1 MRRASIAV
9 FLTLMLAVAG
19 RAGAGGFAFDPHL
32 SAGDFDDLAG
42 VVADAVAFP
51 LMSSAASSGVTGF
64 EVLAAAG
71 GPRVDR
77 NASWWRYAVSGSTY
91 GGIWPGARLIVR
103 KGLPWRLDVGGQ
115 IGQIAGAR
123 FLGGDARLAL
133 LEGGA
138 LSPAAALRVSYTRLQ
153 NAPMAL
159 EAKEAQIVLSKGFP
173 VLTPYAAVGVR
184 RVDASVTFG
193 QAPVIHYASRQNTTT
208 LAAGVRV
215 HLVPFRFVGEVRK
228 GAKMGGFVGVGVG
241 L

>member
-1 MRRASIAV
+1 MRRASIV
-9 FLTLMLAVAG
+9 VLLTLVVAS

-51 LMSSAASSGVTGF
+51 LMTSAASSGVTGF

-115 IGQIAGAR
+115 VGEIAGAH

-138 LSPAAALRVSYTRLQ
+138 LSPAAALRVSYSRLQ

-159 EAKEAQIVLSKGFP
+159 DAKEVQLVLSKGFP
-173 VLTPYAAVGVR
+173 IVTPYAAVGVR
-184 RVDASVTFG
+184 RVDADVTFG
-193 QAPVIHYASRQNTTT
+193 QAPVIHYSSRQNATT
-208 LAAGVRV
+208 LAAGVQVR
-215 HLVPFRFVGEVRK
+215 LVPFRFVGELRK